1 MYAMPTS
8 KCVLKKLRRSK
19 VTLWTRKQLVSVVL
33 LVLGKRCR
41 NWELPVWLFTVP
53 ASYLCAGYCSQRFRS
68 SGLCFHSR
76 KAISEALKYTGNAD
90 AATAV
95 GKAIAERAIA
105 KGVQNVSFDRS
116 GFKYHGRVSL
126 LWLPLLVTLV
136 FSSKLGV
143 EDG

>member
-1 MYAMPTS
+1 MPMS

-33 LVLGKRCR
+33 LVLGRRCR
-41 NWELPVWLFTVP
+41 NWERLVVHRTPRHIYAQVIAANGSEVLASASTVE
-53 ASYLCAGYCSQRFRS
+53 
-68 SGLCFHSR
+68 
-76 KAISEALKYTGNAD
+76 KAISEGLKHSGNAD

-116 GFKYHGRVSL
+116 GFKYHGRIAAL
-126 LWLPLLVTLV
+126 ATAARDAGLQ
-136 FSSKLGV
+136 F
-143 EDG
+143 

>member
-1 MYAMPTS
+1 MPTS

-41 NWELPVWLFTVP
+41 KLGATRLVVHRTPRHIYAQVIAANGSEVLASASTVE
-53 ASYLCAGYCSQRFRS
+53 
-68 SGLCFHSR
+68 

-116 GFKYHGRVSL
+116 GFKYHGRIAAL
-126 LWLPLLVTLV
+126 AAAARDAGLQ
-136 FSSKLGV
+136 F
-143 EDG
+143 